1 MNINDACLIL
11 NEWVFLSNGV
21 MIDIGADEKYS
32 FTRNAYLSESELS
45 FFENESKIK
54 LPGEYKEFLIAVGSV
69 DIFVGE
75 VSSGIEILSPF
86 DVKKFSKSVFENYGD
101 DLFPNLFLT
110 TSIPKLGYFGGFLLD
125 GDLGNN
131 YGVFYPETPPELW
144 IEECDFISFNDWI
157 VRLIEFKS
165 KKI

>member
-21 MIDIGADEKYS
+21 LIDIGADEKYS

-125 GDLGNN
+125 DELGNN
-131 YGVFYPETPPELW
+131 YGVFYPEIPPELW